1 MSEKSRQETKNAL
14 VQTGLAR
21 TGKMLAVDYE
31 NVKPDL
37 LILGKALSGGVY
49 PVSAVLG
56 NNETILTIRP
66 GQHGS
71 TYGGNPVGCAVA
83 KAALEVLVEEDLSQ
97 KAYDKGIVLRNELNK
112 LPKDIVKLVR
122 GKGKLRQKLA
132 FKYLLVVTKIFT
144 I

>member
-37 LILGKALSGGVY
+37 LILGKALSGGTY

-56 NNETILTIRP
+56 NDETILTIRP

-122 GKGKLRQKLA
+122 GKGKSIRA
-132 FKYLLVVTKIFT
+132 IFISHT
-144 I
+144 VGYA

>member
-1 MSEKSRQETKNAL
+1 MLKKSRQWIKNAL

-31 NVKPDL
+31 KVKPDL

-122 GKGKLRQKLA
+122 GKGKSNTLYYTL
-132 FKYLLVVTKIFT
+132 YTCVD
-144 I
+144 

>member
-37 LILGKALSGGVY
+37 LILGKALSGGTY

-56 NNETILTIRP
+56 NDETILTIRP

-122 GKGKLRQKLA
+122 GKGKLCQKLA

>member
-1 MSEKSRQETKNAL
+1 MIS

-56 NNETILTIRP
+56 NNETVLTIKP

-83 KAALEVLVEEDLSQ
+83 KAALEVLVEEDLAQ
-97 KAYDKGIVLRNELNK
+97 KAFDKGVILREELNK

-122 GKGKLRQKLA
+122 GKGYPKP
-132 FKYLLVVTKIFT
+132 
-144 I
+144 